1 MQVLCIRAGDLFL
14 KVSFLFVSKI
24 FTSFLFSVFW
34 LAELTFPLDS
44 DTRAF
49 IPGRSVVA
57 LLFV

>member
-1 MQVLCIRAGDLFL
+1 MQVLCINAVDLF
-14 KVSFLFVSKI
+14 KCFFSFVSK
-24 FTSFLFSVFW
+24 FSLVSFFSFL
-34 LAELTFPLDS
+34 LTELTFPLDS

>member
-1 MQVLCIRAGDLFL
+1 MQLICL
-14 KVSFLFVSKI
+14 KCFFSFCLKNFFHSFLFL
-24 FTSFLFSVFW
+24 FLF
-34 LAELTFPLDS
+34 LLTLTELTFPLDS